1 MGKLVDLDQTSLEQ
15 RRIGALP
22 IVNRFLARLR
32 LEQLFDE
39 YVPVDPR
46 ATLPPSASLLVLV
59 RNLVIERAPAYKIT
73 EWAAGRP
80 EALLGLG
87 RGEAEALNDD
97 RIGRALN
104 DDRIG
109 RALDALFE
117 ADRASMLTK
126 LMCQTIETFE
136 ISLDELHNDATT
148 ISMQG
153 EYSSPT
159 GDSSTAPRVR
169 FGHAKERPDLAQLI
183 YLLTVSADGYVPI
196 TYRLADGNTPE
207 DPTHIPTWQSCCLLA
222 GRSDFLYIS
231 DAKLCNREAMGH
243 IDRKGGR
250 FLTVMP
256 NSRAEVGEFRRFIAK
271 NTLTWTEVLRRP
283 GRRKDDPDEV
293 FFATPASSP
302 SVEGYRIVWIRS
314 SEKEA
319 FDAEARRR
327 AIEDARVALRE
338 LDEKLK
344 GPRCRLKDEK
354 LVKAAAEA
362 AIEQAR
368 ASRWVSATVTT
379 TTIVAHKQQQRGRP
393 GPNTAYVRIE
403 EQRYCVTGV
412 TADDIVRDDA
422 YFDGCWPMMTND
434 TAMTHAELLA
444 AMKRQPG
451 VENRHHVLKGV
462 VDFVPVYLKNN
473 ERIDAFAFLG
483 YIAVLVHALIER
495 ELRSAMRDAGLAE
508 LALYPEGRACKAPTT
523 ARVIEIF
530 EPLCAHELV
539 ENGEILKRYDP
550 ELSKLHHQILDLLDE
565 PVAAYQA
572 ARTTPL

>member
-1 MGKLVDLDQTSLEQ
+1 MGRLVDLDQTSLEQ

-22 IVNRFLARLR
+22 IVNRFLSRLD
-32 LEQLFDE
+32 LETLFDA

-97 RIGRALN
+97 RLGR
-104 DDRIG
+104 G
-109 RALDALFE
+109 LDALFE

-126 LMCQTIETFE
+126 LMCSVIETFQ

-148 ISMQG
+148 LSMQG

-159 GDSSTAPRVR
+159 GDSPTAPRVR

-207 DPTHIPTWQSCCLLA
+207 DPTHIPTWKSCCLLA
-222 GRSDFLYIS
+222 GRADFLYVS

-243 IDRKGGR
+243 IDSNHGR

-271 NTLTWTEVLRRP
+271 NTPIWTEVLRRP
-283 GRRKDDPDEV
+283 GKRKDDPDKV
-293 FFATPASSP
+293 FYATPAPSP

-314 SEKEA
+314 SEKEI

-327 AIEDARVALRE
+327 AIEEGGSALRA

-344 GPRCRLKDEK
+344 GPRCRLKDK
-354 LVKAAAEA
+354 KSVKAAAEA
-362 AIEQAR
+362 VIEQAR
-368 ASRWVSATVTT
+368 ASRWVSTTVTT
-379 TTIVAHKQQQRGRP
+379 TTVVHHKQQQRGRP

-403 EQRYCVTGV
+403 EQRYSVAAV
-412 TADDIVRDDA
+412 IADDVVRDDA
-422 YFDGCWPMMTND
+422 CFDGCWPMMTND
-434 TAMTHAELLA
+434 TVMTHAELLA

-462 VDFVPVYLKNN
+462 VDFVPVYLKSNQ
-473 ERIDAFAFLG
+473 RIDAVALLG
-483 YIAVLVHALIER
+483 YIAVLIHALAER

-539 ENGEILKRYDP
+539 ENGEVLKRYDP
-550 ELSKLHHQILDLLDE
+550 SLSKLHRQILDLLDV
-565 PVAAYQA
+565 PTTAYQA
-572 ARTTPL
+572 ARTAPL